1 MVGIFIMRLAT
12 SLCFFLALGLSSIVG
27 AAVTQAPDIKLT
39 TADGE
44 FNLAEHRGKVVYLD
58 FWASWCKPCV
68 KSFPWMQELQT
79 AYKSQGLEVVAV
91 NLDKNRELADAFLE
105 KIKVDFIIAFDQQG
119 DTASTY
125 ELRGMPTSYL
135 IGRDGKIYAMHI
147 GFRDSD
153 KAKLEQAVQQL
164 LKL

>member
-1 MVGIFIMRLAT
+1 MRLAT
-12 SLCFFLALGLSSIVG
+12 SLCFVLVLGLSSIAS
-27 AAVTQAPDIKLT
+27 AAVTQAPDIKLA

-58 FWASWCKPCV
+58 FWASWCKPCL

-79 AYKSQGLEVVAV
+79 TYKSQGLEVVAV
-91 NLDKNRELADAFLE
+91 NLDKNRELADAFLK
-105 KIKVDFIIAFDQQG
+105 KIKVDFIVAFDQQG
-119 DTASTY
+119 STASTY

-135 IGRDGKIYAMHI
+135 IGRDGKIYATHI

-153 KAKLEQAVQQL
+153 RAKLEQAVQQL